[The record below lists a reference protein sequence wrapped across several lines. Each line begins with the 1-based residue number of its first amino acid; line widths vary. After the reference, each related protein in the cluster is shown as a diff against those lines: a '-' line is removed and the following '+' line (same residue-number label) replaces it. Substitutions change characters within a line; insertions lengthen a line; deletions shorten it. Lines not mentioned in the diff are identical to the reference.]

1 MGNLQISVKSVTGLM
16 REAPERTCYA
26 SLTFLETT
34 WTSKT
39 KGNLTLTH
47 ETSPISPWDY
57 GLVYLWVRP
66 ADFFFTFNEIL
77 LLLILLFLLA
87 QATHG
92 ATWEWFYVI
101 IFDFDLSKS
110 SDGLL
115 KADGAGVSGD

>member
-1 MGNLQISVKSVTGLM
+1 MANYFLHTNACASTQNHSGSIKSFHISHVEFV
-16 REAPERTCYA
+16 
-26 SLTFLETT
+26 
-34 WTSKT
+34 
-39 KGNLTLTH
+39 
-47 ETSPISPWDY
+47 
-57 GLVYLWVRP
+57 
-66 ADFFFTFNEIL
+66 FTFNEIL

-87 QATHG
+87 EATDG